1 MMTFRIVAAT
11 TIAAL
16 SILPASAQSTT
27 ITIDTA
33 HPGHAISPSLYGV
46 FFEEI
51 NHAGD
56 GGIYAEMV
64 RNRTFKELDNGR
76 PIAWSMQPADG
87 ASMELDSSTSLNE
100 ANPTSLKLTST
111 KSPAVAINEG
121 YWGMSVRKGA
131 RYHLSFFARA
141 AGTSAVDVRLETAD
155 GKVAA
160 AGSVTGI
167 GADWKRYSVD
177 LKSNA
182 DVDHA
187 RLAIAQRST
196 GSIWL
201 NVVSLFPTDTY
212 KGHDLRP
219 DLAEK
224 VAALAPAFIR
234 FPGGCYVEGDRTVEN
249 SFHWKETLGDIA
261 GRPGHLNDIWGYR
274 STDGLGYHEY
284 LQMCE
289 DMHAAP
295 LFVVNC
301 GMAHHET
308 IPMTEMESYVQG
320 ALDAIEYANGPV
332 TSQWGAMR
340 AKNGHPKPFGLK
352 YVEIGNEDAWIAG
365 YADHYNVVYKAIK
378 AKYPD
383 IITIADGPADA
394 PIETLDDHYYN
405 DPHWFWRHTDLYD
418 ATDRNGPKHYVGEYA
433 VTKDCGQGNLKA
445 ALGEAAFM
453 TGLERNSDVVTMAS
467 YAPLFTNVN
476 NRAWNPDA
484 IPFDSGHSFGTPS
497 YWVQGL
503 FGNNR
508 PDRLLTVAVD
518 NAPVQPASVGT
529 GSIGLGTWHT
539 SSEYKDIQVVQDSK
553 TVYQSDFAKG
563 IDSWSKRRGDWSV
576 IDGAYRQSSDEE
588 NPVTVLNAPSWSG
601 GSDYTLTLKARKI
614 SGAEGFLV
622 MFRSQ
627 DDQNWYW
634 LNVGGWGNSQ
644 TALERRADGDQE
656 RLGASTPTTVE
667 TNRWYDIR
675 IDLHGPHIQCYVDN
689 KPVVDVV
696 EQSTPLFATT
706 AGIDKDGTIIVKAV
720 NGSSESLAANVT
732 LAGTTV
738 SGYKGTATTLTSASP
753 DDENSLD
760 NPDKV
765 APSTKPVSVDAP
777 SFAYSFPANSV
788 TVLRLKN

>member
-1 MMTFRIVAAT
+1 MTTFRIAAASV
-11 TIAAL
+11 IAAL
-16 SILPASAQSTT
+16 SILPASAQTA
-27 ITIDTA
+27 ITIDTG
-33 HPGHAISPSLYGV
+33 HPGHAVSPSLYGV

-64 RNRTFKELDNGR
+64 RNRTFKEIDNGR
-76 PIAWSMQPADG
+76 PVAWSMPPVDG
-87 ASMELDSSTSLNE
+87 ASMDLDTSAPLNA
-100 ANPTSLKLTST
+100 ANPASLRLTST
-111 KSPAVAINEG
+111 STPAVVINDG
-121 YWGMSVRKGA
+121 YWGMSLRKGA
-131 RYHLSFFARA
+131 RYRLSFYARG
-141 AGTSAVDVRLETAD
+141 AGTSAVNVRLESAD

-160 AGSVTGI
+160 SGSASGI
-167 GADWKRYSVD
+167 GADWRRYTVE

-187 RLAIAQRST
+187 RLALAQRST
-196 GSIWL
+196 GSLWL
-201 NVVSLFPTDTY
+201 NVVSLFPVDTY

-219 DLAEK
+219 DLADK
-224 VAALAPAFIR
+224 VAALNPAFIR

-289 DMHAAP
+289 DMHSAP

-308 IPMTEMESYVQG
+308 IPMAQMDSYVQG

-332 TSQWGAMR
+332 TSQWGAIR

-365 YADHYNVVYKAIK
+365 YAEHYNVVYKAIK

-405 DPHWFWRHTDLYD
+405 DPRWFWRNIDLYD
-418 ATDRNGPKHYVGEYA
+418 ATDRTGPKHYVGEYA

-453 TGLERNSDVVTMAS
+453 TGLERNSDIVTMAS

-484 IPFDSGHSFGTPS
+484 IPFDSGRSFGTPS

-503 FGNNR
+503 FANNR
-508 PDRLLTVAVD
+508 PDRLLTVHVD
-518 NAPVQPASVGT
+518 NAPAQPASYGA

-539 SSEYKDIQVVQDSK
+539 SAEYKDIEVVQDGK
-553 TVYQSDFAKG
+553 TVYQSDFGKG
-563 IDSWSKRRGDWSV
+563 ADGWSTRRGDWSV
-576 IDGAYRQSSDEE
+576 VDGAYRQNSDEE
-588 NPVTVLNAPSWSG
+588 NPVTALDAPALANA
-601 GSDYTLTLKARKI
+601 SDYTLKLKARKI

-622 MFRSQ
+622 LFRAQ
-627 DDQNWYW
+627 DNRNWYW
-634 LNVGGWGNSQ
+634 LNLGGWGNTR
-644 TALERRADGDQE
+644 TALERRIDDGQE
-656 RLGASTPTTVE
+656 RLGQSTPGVIE
-667 TNRWYDIR
+667 TNRWYNIR
-675 IDLHGPHIQCYVDN
+675 LELHGPHIQAYLDDQQ
-689 KPVVDVV
+689 VVDVV
-696 EQSTPLFATT
+696 EPSTPLFATT
-706 AGIDKDGTIIVKAV
+706 AGVDKDGTIIVKAV
-720 NGSSESLAANVT
+720 NGSNTSLTTNVT
-732 LAGTTV
+732 LTGGESAT
-738 SGYKGTATTLTSASP
+738 YHGTATVLTSASP
-753 DDENSLD
+753 EDENSLD
-760 NPDKV
+760 NPDKI
-765 APSTKPVSVDAP
+765 APLTRPVSFEGP
-777 SFAYSFPANSV
+777 SFPYSFAANSV
-788 TVLRLKN
+788 TVLRLKK